1 MELHAFERMAQNAE
15 DALYYRQADD
25 CGETLLPQP
34 MTAFPEDTPPGM
46 AYVPYQMWGDVY
58 DADTA
63 LCKGTAFPVLDKPFS
78 GMRGGDGR

>member
-1 MELHAFERMAQNAE
+1 
-15 DALYYRQADD
+15 
-25 CGETLLPQP
+25 
-34 MTAFPEDTPPGM
+34 MTAFPEVTPPGM